1 MSHSSRALVA
11 SAYVAFGAFCGVW
24 GASIPRVQ
32 AQADASDLRGAM
44 IAVAALAGALFI
56 LTPMLLRLSGFAR

>member
-1 MSHSSRALVA
+1 VESRRGRATSVVTVVSCLGFLLGPV
-11 SAYVAFGAFCGVW
+11 YVGMW
-24 GASIPRVQ
+24 
-32 AQADASDLRGAM
+32 ADATDLRGAM